1 MDPYAYNPRA
11 QAAQAMLGGEPQAA
25 PQLSALEQL
34 NAKRK
39 RQMQEAAG
47 KGGGLL
53 GSIIG
58 GVIGAP
64 GGPAGVSAGVSIGGS
79 LGSMG
84 GNALGGAL

>member
-11 QAAQAMLGGEPQAA
+11 QAAQAMLSGEVQAPA
-25 PQLSALEQL
+25 PLSALEQL

-39 RQMQEAAG
+39 KQMQEAAG

-58 GVIGAP
+58 GVLGAP
-64 GGPAGVSAGVSIGGS
+64 AGPAGISAGMGIGGS
-79 LGSMG
+79 LGGMG
-84 GNALGGAL
+84 GNALGGLL

>member
-11 QAAQAMLGGEPQAA
+11 QAAQAMLGGEMQA

-39 RQMQEAAG
+39 KQMQEAAG

-58 GVIGAP
+58 GVLGAP
-64 GGPAGVSAGVSIGGS
+64 AGPAGVATGVSIGGS